1 MIRISFKYD
10 SEGIPTGIWCL
21 GHAGADVYGKDI
33 VCAAVSA
40 LIINTWNSVEAFT
53 DDDFKGETNE
63 EKGYFLFELA
73 EPCSDDSKL
82 LMRSLEMGLRDIQ
95 KDNRRY
101 ISFIDWEVKSC

>member
-10 SEGIPTGIWCL
+10 PDNNPTGVWCL
-21 GHAGADVYGKDI
+21 GHAGAAAHGKDI

-40 LIINTWNSVEAFT
+40 LVINTCNSIEALTEDNFS
-53 DDDFKGETNE
+53 GESNE
-63 EKGYFLFELA
+63 QKGYLLFELA
-73 EPCSDDSKL
+73 EPCSEESKL
-82 LMRSLEMGLRDIQ
+82 LMRSLELGIRDIQ

>member
-10 SEGIPTGIWCL
+10 QDKIPTGVWCF
-21 GHAGADVYGKDI
+21 GHAEAAAHGKDI

-40 LIINTWNSVEAFT
+40 LVINTCNSIEALTEDNFT
-53 DDDFKGETNE
+53 GESNE
-63 EKGYFLFELA
+63 KKGYLLFELA
-73 EPCSDDSKL
+73 EPCSDESKL
-82 LMRSLEMGLRDIQ
+82 LMRSLELGIRDIQ